1 MKTLS
6 KDFVKRTY
14 TQIKSIM
21 QPESIAIIGAS
32 SKINTI
38 NGIITGNALTGGYLG
53 RIYLVNPNTNS
64 IFGRRVYPTIK
75 EIPDKVDVA
84 EIVVPARIVPK
95 VMKEAAE
102 KGVKGVV
109 IVSSGF
115 SEVGN
120 NRLQDEI
127 LRIARESNMRII
139 GPNCFGLINTES
151 ELDITFTFSKAIKG
165 SIAFIS
171 QSGAICSGTLDWAS
185 REELGFS
192 KFVNLGNKCDV
203 DEADLML
210 YLAKDKQTKVVTL
223 YIEGIKEGRKLF
235 NVAKE
240 VTKDKPV
247 VAIKSGVSDVGAR
260 AALSHTASIASSDE
274 IVEAA
279 FNQAGIIRV
288 HDLEELFDLAIAFA
302 YQNPAKGKNVALVSN
317 TGGLAVITADWCRK
331 TGLEIPVFAKE
342 TIEKLKEVLL
352 PIASPFNP
360 VDMTG
365 TADYDVYRHVLEY
378 AFREENIDCVIAI
391 FASQGVVTADEPAK
405 ALVDVAKQHSKPALA
420 FWMGGS
426 SIVEALEIFKANQI
440 PVYPSPKRV
449 AKAAYYLSKYGI
461 YKKDSA

>member
-1 MKTLS
+1 MKLLTE
-6 KDFVKRTY
+6 DFVKRTY
-14 TQIKSIM
+14 TQIKAIM

-32 SKINTI
+32 NKIDTI
-38 NGIITGNALTGGYLG
+38 NGIITRNALTGGYLG
-53 RIYLVNPNTNS
+53 RIYLVNPNTDT
-64 IFGRRVYPTIK
+64 IFGRRVYPNIK
-75 EIPDKVDVA
+75 EIPDRVDLA

-95 VMKEAAE
+95 IMEEAAE

-115 SEVGN
+115 AEVGN
-120 NRLQDEI
+120 SRLQDEI
-127 LRIARESNMRII
+127 LKIAKDGNMRII

-151 ELDITFTFSKAIKG
+151 ELDITFTFSKALKG

-192 KFVNLGNKCDV
+192 KFVNLGNKADV

-210 YLAKDKQTKVVTL
+210 YLSKDKQTKVVTM
-223 YIEGIKEGRKLF
+223 YMEGIKEGRKLF

-240 VTKDKPV
+240 VTKNKPV

-279 FNQAGIIRV
+279 FKQAGIIRV

-302 YQNPAKGKNVALVSN
+302 YQKPAKGKSVALISN

-331 TGLEIPVFAKE
+331 FGLDVPIFPEK
-342 TIEKLKEVLL
+342 TIKKLKEILL
-352 PIASPFNP
+352 PIASPLNP

-365 TADYDVYRHVLEY
+365 TAGYDAYRHVIECALSD
-378 AFREENIDCVIAI
+378 ENIDCIIAI
-391 FASQGVVTADEPAK
+391 FASQGVITADEPAK
-405 ALVDVAKQHSKPALA
+405 AVVDGSKKHDKPILA

-426 SIVEALEIFKANQI
+426 SIVEALEIFKENQI

-449 AKAAYYLSKYGI
+449 AKAAYFLSRYGI
-461 YKKDSA
+461 YKENLE